1 MYIINKVNIYI
12 LAFLIFLI
20 FPISHSKADD
30 LLCLEKTGFVY
41 PIFDGDKC
49 DSDNDTKITRA
60 EFLKIIDIKKDQR
73 RQEIE
78 KIRANLINLDKEIEA
93 IKKTEDNVIPKIE
106 SGDERK
112 KLAKI
117 KKQEQED
124 QKKIRKL
131 KREAELKKRKEEIK
145 RKKLAKKKELE
156 NKKIARK
163 KELENKKLARIAK
176 QEKIKKEKKLK
187 NIERKLRIEK
197 KRQELE

>member
-30 LLCLEKTGFVY
+30 LLCLENWFVY

-49 DSDNDTKITRA
+49 DSDNDTKITKP

-106 SGDERK
+106 SETKER
-112 KLAKI
+112 
-117 KKQEQED
+117 
-124 QKKIRKL
+124 
-131 KREAELKKRKEEIK
+131 
-145 RKKLAKKKELE
+145 
-156 NKKIARK
+156 N
-163 KELENKKLARIAK
+163 
-176 QEKIKKEKKLK
+176 
-187 NIERKLRIEK
+187 
-197 KRQELE
+197 